1 MGFELKIQRISGN
14 VKQLDCGN
22 DAVNK
27 KLNDAYY
34 ADLLRQGYTYEVSVG
49 SIILGYYML
58 TFRKYMV
65 TEWSSDEIGSYIFG
79 LSTDFFSL
87 HLQYIM
93 IDKNYQ
99 EKGIGTVV
107 LKHIISNAKELSSE
121 LPIRF
126 LTLDAVSDK
135 YKWYEER
142 GFLPIND
149 EDVDKGSLEIRM
161 YLDCMD
167 DKSELEQYISSII

>member
-1 MGFELKIQRISGN
+1 
-14 VKQLDCGN
+14 
-22 DAVNK
+22 
-27 KLNDAYY
+27 
-34 ADLLRQGYTYEVSVG
+34 
-49 SIILGYYML
+49 
-58 TFRKYMV
+58 MV
-65 TEWSSDEIGSYIFG
+65 TEWSSDEIGSYISG